1 MHFLIHSLV
10 SEMESSKNKQAVKN
24 RQEEIKKAVV
34 ALRAQGGGSSAQAP
48 HAFKKRKHT
57 PDIQLL
63 GKGAGGSSVRPE
75 VREGA
80 VDPPRHEVG
89 KGLMTF

>member
-34 ALRAQGGGSSAQAP
+34 ALRAQGGGLSTQAP

-57 PDIQLL
+57 PDI
-63 GKGAGGSSVRPE
+63 
-75 VREGA
+75 
-80 VDPPRHEVG
+80 
-89 KGLMTF
+89 